1 MLHAFI
7 DESGQRGHT
16 DNASPH
22 FLLSAVV
29 IRDRNLPFLG
39 TVLEQL
45 RGDLNR
51 PAGTYLTWKNIR
63 SHAERLQIA
72 ETIGG
77 QFWLKTITVVACK
90 LHLPPSDMTVD
101 QMYMYQFRLL
111 LERLSWLAR
120 QHQEVA
126 TYTLAHIR
134 GFKLST
140 LRQYE
145 AALRNIP
152 TQIAW
157 DHLDPNGGSI
167 DQPQRDERLQL
178 ADLVASGTAPAFN
191 PDRFGR
197 TESRYL
203 ELLRPAIYQHS
214 PSSEL
219 TSYGLKIHPWNAST
233 RAAYPWI
240 GNL

>member
-16 DNASPH
+16 ESASSH

-29 IRDRNLPFLG
+29 IRDRNLPFFSKALQ
-39 TVLEQL
+39 EL
-45 RGDLNR
+45 RSDLKR
-51 PAGTYLTWKNIR
+51 PEGTYLTWKNIR
-63 SHAERLQIA
+63 SHAERLHIA
-72 ETIGG
+72 GTIGG

-90 LHLPPSDMTVD
+90 KHLPPSDMTVD

-126 TYTLAHIR
+126 TYTLAHIKK
-134 GFKLST
+134 FKIAT

-145 AALRNIP
+145 TALRNIS

-167 DQPQRDERLQL
+167 DQPQRNEQLQL
-178 ADLVASGTAPAFN
+178 ADLVVSGTAPAFN

-197 TESRYL
+197 TELRYL

-214 PSSEL
+214 PSSDL
-219 TSYGLKIHPWNAST
+219 TSYGLKVHPWNAST
-233 RAAYPWI
+233 KAAYPWI
-240 GNL
+240 AAL